1 MKVGNEAAKLSL
13 EVAVCTKIELKHENH
28 GYVIGLV
35 PCIVATYI
43 CNDCQM
49 KPDLLFSKN
58 VFAKPTKLMR
68 LARFLNFG
76 HTDFSSRLI

>member
-1 MKVGNEAAKLSL
+1 MRLPKLSL
-13 EVAVCTKIELKHENH
+13 AVAVCTKIGLKQENH
-28 GYVIGLV
+28 GYVIGLL

-49 KPDLLFSKN
+49 KPDLLISKN
-58 VFAKPTKLMR
+58 VFAKPTKFMR

-76 HTDFSSRLI
+76 HKDFSPRLI